1 MGSRVLLQG
10 TFPTQGLNPALLCL
24 LHRRQILHHWAT
36 REALVCNVVL
46 LKLLKFINPCN
57 EYWIPIISRVLYT
70 VNDIDIDKCFVL
82 FLSFQ
87 RNLYLH
93 SGLKD
98 SMCSPSTVCFLSKY
112 KQFYPFQFILVTSS
126 RSLISIQIHQNL
138 SLEIFLNFLFSL
150 ILHSLISTSYFPAG
164 HQDCT
169 QVNARF
175 SSLCHQPVYTRDH
188 SVGWGQAACFLS
200 KPGCVFL
207 MKESKCIPEKEG
219 GLLPTKG

>member
-1 MGSRVLLQG
+1 MGSHVLLQG
-10 TFPTQGLNPALLCL
+10 IFPTQGLNPALLCL

-46 LKLLKFINPCN
+46 LKLPKFINPYN

-98 SMCSPSTVCFLSKY
+98 SMCYPSTVCFFSKY

-126 RSLISIQIHQNL
+126 RSLISIQIYQNL
-138 SLEIFLNFLFSL
+138 SLEIFLNFVFSL
-150 ILHSLISTSYFPAG
+150 ILHSLISISYFPLDIRTTHRWMWGSALY
-164 HQDCT
+164 
-169 QVNARF
+169 VI
-175 SSLCHQPVYTRDH
+175 SLCTEEIILLGEARQPASSASLGV
-188 SVGWGQAACFLS
+188 SS
-200 KPGCVFL
+200 
-207 MKESKCIPEKEG
+207 
-219 GLLPTKG
+219 